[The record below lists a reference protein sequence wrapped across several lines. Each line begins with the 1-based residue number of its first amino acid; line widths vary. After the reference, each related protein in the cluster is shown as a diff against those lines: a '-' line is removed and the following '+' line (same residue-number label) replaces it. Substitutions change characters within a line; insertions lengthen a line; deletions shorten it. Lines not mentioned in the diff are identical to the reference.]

1 MEHNFKIGDLIVP
14 DDNLSKAFIYQSD
27 DDLYDDTEYR
37 VATSAEFIYRHKY
50 MDRTVV
56 ENGIESYKSSKQA
69 DVGKIYK
76 HIETGNANE
85 RKQGQA

>member
-1 MEHNFKIGDLIVP
+1 MEHDFKKGDLIVP
-14 DDNLSKAFIYQSD
+14 DDNLSQAFVYQSD

-37 VATSAEFIYRHKY
+37 VATSAELIYRFKY
-50 MDRTVV
+50 MDKTLVT
-56 ENGIESYKSSKQA
+56 NGIESYKNSKQA